1 MTARLLEAAV
11 FAAALALFALSVCDG
26 RLALDDWGNI
36 YGCAFVKDGLS
47 WSNVGAALT
56 TIGQGGMWMPVT
68 HISFMADIS
77 LLGGGWRVHHAV
89 NAVLHAV
96 NAVLV
101 MHFLLVLLRRFLP
114 EGRTDARRWC
124 ALAALVWA
132 LGPQRADAV
141 AWVVSRKE
149 ELWTA
154 FALLGLMS
162 WCGWL
167 ERGGR
172 LRLAAAFALFVLS
185 CLSKPTAMCF
195 PVLAWLVRRFA
206 RHDADRPRPRWKF
219 AAAYAPMFAFSAFV
233 ALVAVASHVR
243 PEGMG
248 RADISVPLSWSALN
262 AAVSLG
268 LYILHAVFPVGVY
281 ADYRSVVGGT
291 PVGTI
296 PGLVALAAALAT
308 LVVAARARSKEVRR
322 AAWLSSL
329 FFLFALLPT
338 LGLVGGIS
346 DNSMAERYT
355 YLPSVGLAFA
365 AAFAMASLAPLIG
378 AGRTVSAALLV
389 AAANAACAAPVV
401 LSYADDVAS
410 ATRTL
415 RFDPDHWRAIR
426 TIGCD
431 LAARHGKID
440 EGVSMMKRS
449 LALRP
454 SQQTADVLAY
464 TLACRGAEGD
474 FAEVRRLGAAALAK
488 PALDR
493 GGMML
498 DALAIAA
505 MREGDDET
513 AAKCF
518 SAAIV
523 APARTHSN
531 AHSLLNLGLAFAN
544 LGKKANAV
552 MTLSSLVNSKDEGLR
567 RRAAEALEEMR
578 SGKAGRFPY
587 YDNPVA
593 GEGRTDGESA
603 R

>member
-1 MTARLLEAAV
+1 MDRFGKTWAWGAAV
-11 FAAALALFALSVCDG
+11 FAAALALYALSIGGG

-36 YGCAFVKDGLS
+36 YGCPFVRGGLS
-47 WSNVGAALT
+47 WANVRTALAT
-56 TIGQGGMWMPVT
+56 VGQGGMWMPVT
-68 HISFMADIS
+68 HVSFMADIT
-77 LLGGGWRVHHAV
+77 LFGGGWHVHHAV

-101 MHFLLVLLRRFLP
+101 MKFLLVLLRRLLP
-114 EGRTDARRWC
+114 EGPRDACAWC

-141 AWVVSRKE
+141 AWTVSRKE
-149 ELWTA
+149 ELWSM
-154 FALLGLMS
+154 FALLGLMT

-167 ERGGR
+167 VRGGA
-172 LRLAAAFALFVLS
+172 LRLAAVFALFALS

-195 PVLAWLVRRFA
+195 PALAWLVRRYA
-206 RHDADRPRPRWKF
+206 GSDADLPRPRWKSF
-219 AAAYAPMFAFSAFV
+219 AVYAPMLAVAAFV

-243 PEGMG
+243 PEGMD
-248 RADISVPLSWSALN
+248 RTDISVPLSWSALN
-262 AAVSLG
+262 SAVSLG
-268 LYILHAVFPVGVY
+268 LYLLHAVVPAGVY
-281 ADYRSVVGGT
+281 ADCRAVVGGM
-291 PVGTI
+291 PLMAA
-296 PGLVALAAALAT
+296 PGLVALVVAVAALAFA
-308 LVVAARARSKEVRR
+308 LVRARAPEARR
-322 AAWLSSL
+322 AAWLAAL
-329 FFLFALLPT
+329 FYLFAIFPA

-355 YLPSVGLAFA
+355 YLPSVGLALA
-365 AAFAMASLAPLIG
+365 LAFAMERLAPRLG
-378 AGRTVSAALLV
+378 VRKTAAAALLLSAV
-389 AAANAACAAPVV
+389 NAACAVPVV

-410 ATRTL
+410 AERTL
-415 RFDPDHWRAIR
+415 KFDPDHWRATR

-431 LAARHGKID
+431 LAARRGRID
-440 EGVSMMKRS
+440 EGVEMMKRS
-449 LALRP
+449 FALHP

-513 AAKCF
+513 AVKCF

-523 APARTHSN
+523 APARSHSN
-531 AHSLLNLGLAFAN
+531 SHAILNLGLAFAN
-544 LGKKANAV
+544 VGKRANAV
-552 MTLSSLVNSKDEGLR
+552 MTLTRLAGSTDEGVR
-567 RRAAEALEEMR
+567 RRAVEALDQMR
-578 SGKAGRFPY
+578 SGTAGRFPY
-587 YDNPVA
+587 YDNPPLP
-593 GEGRTDGESA
+593 ER
-603 R
+603 